1 MIQPDVRTV
10 ELDRNSR
17 ERLRAGGLD
26 YRRVDPS
33 DEAALDGFIRS
44 IARGFIEGEPTE
56 QMVAGSRPGQVGR
69 RLIGVYD
76 EASPQAERPVATVG
90 SWVAPVTVPGGE
102 LPMWAV
108 SEVTVAPTHR
118 RRGIARAMLEGE
130 LRAAASA
137 GVPIAGLTAS
147 EATIYGRYGF
157 GPATWQSR
165 WTVDTRR
172 AGWAGAEPEGALH
185 YLGQEAAAEAL
196 GRLHERTRRTRIGDI
211 EGWPVRWR
219 QLSGAKPGEPHG
231 ESVRGVRYLD
241 AAGELRGAMVYRIAE
256 SDDDWARSRLEIR
269 HLIGETPEA
278 RAALWRFAL
287 QHDLVGTVTAGF
299 RPVDEPL
306 PWLLDDARAA
316 TRTIEDHGW
325 LRILD
330 LPAVFAARRF
340 AAPLD
345 VVLRVADP
353 LGFADGVWRV
363 EARADGSGRATPLGG
378 AGAPHA
384 SEADGSGVD
393 IEIGVAELSSLYLGG
408 VSARSLAEA
417 GRLRGDASAT
427 RRLDAALRIEGEP
440 FLSIMY

>member
-10 ELDRNSR
+10 ELDRISR
-17 ERLRAGGLD
+17 ERLRSAGLD

-33 DEAALDGFIRS
+33 DEAGFDGFIRAV
-44 IARGFIEGEPTE
+44 ARGFIEDEPAE
-56 QMVAGSRPGQVGR
+56 RVVAGSRPGQVGR
-69 RLIGVYD
+69 RMIGVYD
-76 EASPQAERPVATVG
+76 ETSPQAELPVATVG
-90 SWVAPVTVPGGE
+90 SWIAPLTVPGGE

-137 GVPIAGLTAS
+137 GVPMAGLTAS

-157 GPATWQSR
+157 GPATWHAR

-172 AGWAGAEPEGALH
+172 AGWAGAEPSGSLQ
-185 YLGQEAAAEAL
+185 YLDREATAEAL
-196 GRLHERTRRTRIGDI
+196 GRLHERTRHARIGEI
-211 EGWPVRWR
+211 AGWPVRWR

-231 ESVRGVRYLD
+231 EGVRGVRYLD
-241 AAGELRGAMVYRIAE
+241 AAGEMRGAMVFRIAGSE
-256 SDDDWARSRLEIR
+256 ADWARSRLEIR
-269 HLIGETPEA
+269 HLIGETAEA

-287 QHDLVGTVTAGF
+287 QHDLVGTVAAGS

-306 PWLLDDARAA
+306 PWLLADARAA
-316 TRTIEDHGW
+316 TRTVEDHGW

-330 LPAVFAARRF
+330 LPAVLAVRRL

-345 VVLRVADP
+345 IVLRVADP
-353 LGFADGVWRV
+353 LGFADGAWRV
-363 EARADGSGRATPLGG
+363 ESAADGTCRAVSAGG
-378 AGAPHA
+378 APGTPGTTGA
-384 SEADGSGVD
+384 EAD

-408 VSARSLAEA
+408 VAARSLAEA
-417 GRLRGDASAT
+417 GRLRGDACAVAQ
-427 RRLDAALRIEGEP
+427 LDAALRIDEEP